1 VFWVHAGTQARF
13 EQGYRRIAEA
23 TKMRGWA
30 DPKADVLR
38 LVRSWLCNESNGRW
52 VMVVDNADDADVF
65 FTPPLGTQAASAA
78 RLSQAA
84 ELLSDFLP
92 QSPSGSIVVTS
103 RSRDVA
109 FRLTGSYDTIFE
121 VRPMEE
127 RDALALLQKKLLRV
141 GAETDA
147 EKAREL
153 VQALDRMPLAIT
165 QAAAYIVQRSPRT
178 SVARYL
184 DDIRRSDYDR
194 ARLLKKDVGD
204 SRRDGRASNSIIAT
218 WQISFEHIRQ
228 EVPAAARLLSL
239 MSLFDRQGI
248 PESLLHDQYAAD
260 EDKVDDE
267 EGADFDD
274 DINTLVSYSLVEM
287 SRADGSEFE
296 MHRLVQY
303 STKKWLELSGE
314 LEGWK
319 ERYVALMDRSYPVGR
334 HANWKVCQALFPH
347 AQAAADSRPGN
358 AEVKALEAWASV
370 LYKAAWY
377 ADEMGQYEAA
387 REMNQSALEV
397 REKVLGHEHPSTL
410 ASMNNL
416 AGVLDSQ
423 GKYEE
428 AEAMHR
434 QTLATKEKVLGR
446 EHPST
451 LTSMNNLA
459 GVLDRQGKYEEAEAM
474 HRQELAICEKVLGRE
489 HPSTLMS
496 MNNLATVL
504 NSQGKYDEAEAM
516 NRQTLATR
524 EKVLGREH
532 PDTLASM
539 NNLAGVLDSQGKYE
553 EAEAMHRQT
562 LAMREEVLGREHP
575 DTLMSMNNLA
585 SVLDSQGKHEE
596 AEAMHRQ
603 TLATRE
609 KVLGHEHPDTLTSM
623 SNLATVLDRQGKY
636 DEAEAMH
643 RQTLAICEKV
653 LGREHPD
660 TLTSMNNLA
669 TVLDR
674 QGKYEEAEAMH
685 RQTLAMREKALGREH
700 PSTLTSVYCL
710 AYLLAKEHMFEESLN
725 LYKRA
730 CDGYSKVLGEHHP
743 TTRACQQHRSE
754 VVKSQEQ
761 SPVVFSAPD
770 KSVSAPTRKVSR
782 LSRGLAHLG
791 IGGSKHKKS
800 QESST

>member
-23 TKMRGWA
+23 TKMRGWD

-65 FTPPLGTQAASAA
+65 STPPPGAQAASGA

-127 RDALALLQKKLLRV
+127 RDALTLLQKKLLRV
-141 GAETDA
+141 GADADA

-184 DDIRRSDYDR
+184 DDIRRSDCDR

-248 PESLLHDQYAAD
+248 PESLLHDQYATD

-274 DINTLVSYSLVEM
+274 DINTLASYSLVEM
-287 SRADGSEFE
+287 SGADGSEFE

-319 ERYVALMDRSYPVGR
+319 ERYVALMDRSYPVGE

-387 REMNQSALEV
+387 RAMNQSALEA
-397 REKVLGHEHPSTL
+397 RKKVLGREHPDTL

-416 AGVLDSQ
+416 ALVLDSQ

-434 QTLATKEKVLGR
+434 QTLATREKVLGR

-451 LTSMNNLA
+451 LASMNNLA
-459 GVLDRQGKYEEAEAM
+459 GVLNRQGKYEEAEAM
-474 HRQELAICEKVLGRE
+474 H
-489 HPSTLMS
+489 
-496 MNNLATVL
+496 
-504 NSQGKYDEAEAM
+504 
-516 NRQTLATR
+516 RQTLATR

-532 PDTLASM
+532 PDTL
-539 NNLAGVLDSQGKYE
+539 
-553 EAEAMHRQT
+553 
-562 LAMREEVLGREHP
+562 
-575 DTLMSMNNLA
+575 
-585 SVLDSQGKHEE
+585 
-596 AEAMHRQ
+596 
-603 TLATRE
+603 
-609 KVLGHEHPDTLTSM
+609 
-623 SNLATVLDRQGKY
+623 
-636 DEAEAMH
+636 
-643 RQTLAICEKV
+643 
-653 LGREHPD
+653 
-660 TLTSMNNLA
+660 
-669 TVLDR
+669 
-674 QGKYEEAEAMH
+674 
-685 RQTLAMREKALGREH
+685 
-700 PSTLTSVYCL
+700 TSVYCL
-710 AYLLAKEHMFEESLN
+710 AHLLAKEHKFEESLN
-725 LYKRA
+725 LYQRA
-730 CDGYSKVLGEHHP
+730 CKGYSKVLGEHHP
-743 TTRACQQHRSE
+743 TTRACRQYYSE
-754 VVKSQEQ
+754 VLRSQEQ
-761 SPVVFSAPD
+761 SPVVVSAAAPD

-800 QESST
+800 QEGST

>member
-1 VFWVHAGTQARF
+1 VHAGTQARF

-23 TKMRGWA
+23 TKMHGWD

-65 FTPPLGTQAASAA
+65 FTPPLGAQAASAA

-127 RDALALLQKKLLRV
+127 RNALALLQKKLLRV
-141 GAETDA
+141 GADADA

-184 DDIRRSDYDR
+184 DDIRRSDRDR

-267 EGADFDD
+267 EGTDFDD

-287 SRADGSEFE
+287 SGADGSEFE

-319 ERYVALMDRSYPVGR
+319 ERYVALMDRSYPVGE

-347 AQAAADSRPGN
+347 AQAAAGSRPGN
-358 AEVKALEAWASV
+358 AGVKALEAWVSL

-377 ADEMGQYEAA
+377 ANDMGQYEAA
-387 REMNQSALEV
+387 REMNQSALEA
-397 REKVLGHEHPSTL
+397 RK
-410 ASMNNL
+410 
-416 AGVLDSQ
+416 
-423 GKYEE
+423 K
-428 AEAMHR
+428 
-434 QTLATKEKVLGR
+434 
-446 EHPST
+446 
-451 LTSMNNLA
+451 
-459 GVLDRQGKYEEAEAM
+459 
-474 HRQELAICEKVLGRE
+474 
-489 HPSTLMS
+489 
-496 MNNLATVL
+496 
-504 NSQGKYDEAEAM
+504 
-516 NRQTLATR
+516 
-524 EKVLGREH
+524 
-532 PDTLASM
+532 
-539 NNLAGVLDSQGKYE
+539 
-553 EAEAMHRQT
+553 
-562 LAMREEVLGREHP
+562 VLGREHP

-603 TLATRE
+603 TLA
-609 KVLGHEHPDTLTSM
+609 
-623 SNLATVLDRQGKY
+623 
-636 DEAEAMH
+636 
-643 RQTLAICEKV
+643 
-653 LGREHPD
+653 
-660 TLTSMNNLA
+660 
-669 TVLDR
+669 
-674 QGKYEEAEAMH
+674 
-685 RQTLAMREKALGREH
+685 MREKALGREH

-710 AYLLAKEHMFEESLN
+710 AYLLAKQHMFEESLN
-725 LYKRA
+725 LYQRA
-730 CDGYSKVLGEHHP
+730 CKGYSKVLGEHHP
-743 TTRACQQHRSE
+743 TTRACRQHCSE
-754 VVKSQEQ
+754 VLESQEQ
-761 SPVVFSAPD
+761 SPVVFSAAAPD
-770 KSVSAPTRKVSR
+770 KSVSAPTRIVSR

-800 QESST
+800 QEGST